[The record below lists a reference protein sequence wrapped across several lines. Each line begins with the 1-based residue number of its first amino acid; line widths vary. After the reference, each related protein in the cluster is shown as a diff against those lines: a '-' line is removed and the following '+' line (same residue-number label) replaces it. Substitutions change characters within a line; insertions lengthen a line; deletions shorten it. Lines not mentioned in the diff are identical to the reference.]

1 MEILYKHLYDLF
13 KEELVRLNIGYTFN
27 EDTLL
32 YMNDLV
38 NAISYLEEGDP
49 SAEDALTII
58 QKYER
63 SFNS

>member
-1 MEILYKHLYDLF
+1 MEILYKHLYNIF
-13 KEELVRLNIGYTFN
+13 KEELLRANIGYTFN
-27 EDTLL
+27 EATLL

-38 NAISYLEEGDP
+38 NAINYLEEGDP

-63 SFNS
+63 HFNS